1 MFKLLNDITT
11 GKDNT
16 THEIVRV
23 FMVIVIGIVMAAFAV
38 GTTMEI
44 RHAITT
50 GQWDLQSYYQANLTF
65 ILGVGGFL
73 LSGAG
78 AIKIKSTNE
87 PSDPTSQIITTK
99 TFEQTK
105 TAGVTP

>member
-1 MFKLLNDITT
+1 MRSPRGNGIYNRITKLT
-11 GKDNT
+11 
-16 THEIVRV
+16 
-23 FMVIVIGIVMAAFAV
+23 
-38 GTTMEI
+38 
-44 RHAITT
+44 
-50 GQWDLQSYYQANLTF
+50 LTF